1 MNTLKTFNKLN
12 QWTAMLL
19 FPLFVLLVTSPVFAA
34 ASNDKNWDTTAS
46 ESFSGVYSWI
56 AGFLTGN
63 GGKVLAGV
71 ALVVGLSTAATGHY
85 KIMIA
90 AFVVMVG
97 CLVGPVFIDDTF
109 DMIW

>member
-1 MNTLKTFNKLN
+1 MKVWNKIN
-12 QWTAMLL
+12 QKTAMLL
-19 FPLFVLLVTSPVFAA
+19 FPLFVFFVTLPVHAA
-34 ASNDKNWDTTAS
+34 ATKSSSYDTTAS
-46 ESFSGVYSWI
+46 DAFEGVYGWI

-63 GGKVLAGV
+63 GGKVLAAI

-97 CLVGPVFIDDTF
+97 CLVGPIFIDNTF